1 MPSLFLLSCGSENT
15 APKVKKPEPITADVS
30 LYGQSGNRLNRDL
43 LEQSLELGT
52 SFLLQNQKAQG
63 NFQYEYNFVKR
74 QYNPSDSQVR
84 QAGALWG
91 LSLIHQNAPREATS
105 DALVKGF
112 EFFFERMC
120 LL

>member
-1 MPSLFLLSCGSENT
+1 MSILHRPARCTSLFLMPSLFLLSCGSENT
-15 APKVKKPEPITADVS
+15 TPKVKKPEPITADVS

-74 QYNPSDSQVR
+74 RYNPSDSQVR
-84 QAGALWG
+84 QAGAADATG
-91 LSLIHQNAPREATS
+91 HENAV
-105 DALVKGF
+105 DKK
-112 EFFFERMC
+112 
-120 LL
+120 